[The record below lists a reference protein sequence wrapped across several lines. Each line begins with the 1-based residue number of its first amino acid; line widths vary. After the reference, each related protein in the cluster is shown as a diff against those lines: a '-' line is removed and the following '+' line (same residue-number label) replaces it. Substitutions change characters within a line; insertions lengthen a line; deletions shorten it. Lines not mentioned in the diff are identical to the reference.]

1 MIKYIK
7 KNWIISAIISIA
19 LLLFIGGWFKSCQSK
34 QASNL
39 IVNQELSSAYRN
51 GYNTATSAYR
61 KQLKDSI
68 DSVNTLRA
76 KDRLESTK
84 TITTYK
90 NKNSVLTNKISKFEN
105 DYNTDTTKHTLANCD
120 SLVGLKNIS
129 LQQKDTIIKSTE
141 KKLASTEL
149 SLTDVTKKYFLQV
162 EETEQSKNENLVLQK
177 EKKDLIGALKRSTGW
192 WSKNDIWFYLGAG
205 AIGGYFIAK

>member
-7 KNWIISAIISIA
+7 ENWIISAIITIV

-34 QASNL
+34 QASDL
-39 IVNQELSSAYRN
+39 ITNQDILSSYRN
-51 GYNTATSAYR
+51 GYNTASSAYR

-68 DSVNTLRA
+68 DSVNAFRV
-76 KDRLESTK
+76 KDRLEASK
-84 TITTYK
+84 TITIYK

-105 DYNTDTTKHTLANCD
+105 DYNTNTTKHTLANCD

-141 KKLASTEL
+141 KKLVSTEL
-149 SLTDVTKKYFLQV
+149 SLIDVTKKYFLQV
-162 EETEQSKNENLVLQK
+162 EETNQSKNENLVLQK
-177 EKKDLIGALKRSTGW
+177 EKKDLTGALKRSTGW

>member
-7 KNWIISAIISIA
+7 ENWIISAIIIIV

-34 QASNL
+34 QASDL
-39 IVNQELSSAYRN
+39 ITNQDILSSYRN
-51 GYNTATSAYR
+51 GYNTASSAYR

-68 DSVNTLRA
+68 DSVNAFRV
-76 KDRLESTK
+76 KDRLEASK
-84 TITTYK
+84 TITIYK

-105 DYNTDTTKHTLANCD
+105 DYNTNTTKHTLANCD

-141 KKLASTEL
+141 KKLVSTEL
-149 SLTDVTKKYFLQV
+149 SLIDVTKKYFLQV
-162 EETEQSKNENLVLQK
+162 EETNQSKNENLVLQK
-177 EKKDLIGALKRSTGW
+177 EKKDLTGALKRSTGW

-205 AIGGYFIAK
+205 VIGGYFIAK

>member
-7 KNWIISAIISIA
+7 ENWIISAIIIIV

-34 QASNL
+34 QASDL
-39 IVNQELSSAYRN
+39 ITNQDILSSYRN
-51 GYNTATSAYR
+51 GYNTASSAYR

-68 DSVNTLRA
+68 DSVNAFRV
-76 KDRLESTK
+76 KDRLEASK
-84 TITTYK
+84 TITIYK

-105 DYNTDTTKHTLANCD
+105 DYNTNTTKHTLANCD

-141 KKLASTEL
+141 KKLVSTEL
-149 SLTDVTKKYFLQV
+149 SLIDVTKKYFLQV
-162 EETEQSKNENLVLQK
+162 EETNQSKNENLVLQK
-177 EKKDLIGALKRSTGW
+177 EKKDLTGALKRSTGW